1 LHGIIGPMHDRPKS
15 SHKESPVIRLTA
27 AVAAT
32 ILTLAAAAHAK
43 DWTHITIATEGAF
56 PPYNMHAPDG
66 SLTGFEIDY
75 AHALCADMKVS
86 CDIIAQDWDGI
97 IPGLQAGKY
106 DAIMAA
112 MSITPKRK
120 EVLAFAGPY
129 VGSPTTFAMS
139 KDAGGKLPMTGVPV
153 QMDDAAAA
161 KVALEPVRQA
171 LKGKVLGV
179 QVSTIQSDVANTYF
193 KDVLSEIRTYKTTQE
208 EDLDMQAGRIDAIL
222 GSEAT
227 LVASLADP
235 AENAVLAGPLLRG
248 GPTGIGSGVGL
259 RKDDP
264 ELKAMFDKAIADLK
278 ANGTA
283 KTLSEKWFKVDISL

>member
-1 LHGIIGPMHDRPKS
+1 MTRII
-15 SHKESPVIRLTA
+15 A
-27 AVAAT
+27 A
-32 ILTLAAAAHAK
+32 LAALMFAQAAAPK
-43 DWTHITIATEGAF
+43 DWTHVTIATEGAF
-56 PPYNMHAPDG
+56 PPYNMHAADG

-75 AHALCADMKVS
+75 ARALCADMKVQ

-112 MSITPKRK
+112 MSITPKRR

-129 VGSPTTFAMS
+129 VGSPTTFAIS
-139 KDAGGKLPMTGVPV
+139 KDAGGTLPMTGTPV
-153 QMDDAAAA
+153 SLDDPAAARIA
-161 KVALEPVRQA
+161 MEPLRKA

-179 QVSTIQSDVANTYF
+179 QVSTIQSDVANTYL
-193 KDVLSEIRTYKTTQE
+193 KDVLSEIRVYKTTQE
-208 EDLDMQAGRIDAIL
+208 EDLDMQAGRIDAIC
-222 GSEAT
+222 GSESV
-227 LVASLADP
+227 LVTSLENP

-248 GPTGIGSGVGL
+248 GATGIGSGVGL

-278 ANGTA
+278 ADGTA
-283 KTLSEKWFKVDISL
+283 RTLSEKWFKVDISL

>member
-1 LHGIIGPMHDRPKS
+1 M
-15 SHKESPVIRLTA
+15 IRLAMLTA
-27 AVAAT
+27 A
-32 ILTLAAAAHAK
+32 LAAALVPAAQAK

-66 SLTGFEIDY
+66 TLTGFEIDY
-75 AHALCADMKVS
+75 AHALCDQMKVK

-112 MSITPKRK
+112 MSITPKRQ

-129 VGSPTTFAMS
+129 IGSPTTFAVS
-139 KDAGGKLPMTGVPV
+139 KDMAGALPLTGQTVSLADP
-153 QMDDAAAA
+153 AAART
-161 KVALEPVRQA
+161 ALEPVRQA

-179 QVSTIQSDVANTYF
+179 QVSTIQADVANAYF
-193 KDVLSEIRTYKTTQE
+193 KDTASEIRTYKTTQE
-208 EDLDMQAGRIDAIL
+208 EDLDMQAGRIDAII

-227 LVASLADP
+227 LAASVENP
-235 AENAVLAGPLLRG
+235 AENAVIAGPLLRG
-248 GPTGIGSGVGL
+248 GITGIGSGVGL

-264 ELKAMFDKAIADLK
+264 ELKAMFDGAIQAVKAA
-278 ANGTA
+278 GTT
-283 KTLSEKWFKVDISL
+283 KQLSMKWFKVDLTSP

>member
-1 LHGIIGPMHDRPKS
+1 MT
-15 SHKESPVIRLTA
+15 RLTA
-27 AVAAT
+27 AIATLLALAPAAY
-32 ILTLAAAAHAK
+32 AK

-56 PPYNMHAPDG
+56 PPYNFHAPDG
-66 SLTGFEIDY
+66 SLAGFEIDY
-75 AHALCADMKVS
+75 AHALCADMKVQ

-112 MSITPKRK
+112 MSITPKRR

-129 VGSPTTFAMS
+129 VGSPTTFAIG
-139 KDAGGKLPMTGVPV
+139 KDAGGTLPMTGVAV
-153 QMDDAAAA
+153 SLDDPAAA
-161 KVALEPVRQA
+161 KTQLEPVRQA

-193 KDVLSEIRTYKTTQE
+193 KDVLSEIRVYKTTQE
-208 EDLDMQAGRIDAIL
+208 EDLDMQAGRIDAIC
-222 GSEAT
+222 GSESV
-227 LVASLADP
+227 LVTSLENP

-248 GPTGIGSGVGL
+248 GATGIGSGVGL
-259 RKDDP
+259 RKSDP

-278 ANGTA
+278 ADGTTS
-283 KTLSEKWFKVDISL
+283 KLSVKWFKVDISL

>member
-1 LHGIIGPMHDRPKS
+1 MT
-15 SHKESPVIRLTA
+15 RLTA
-27 AVAAT
+27 IAPAFLALALIGLAPAAY
-32 ILTLAAAAHAK
+32 AK

-75 AHALCADMKVS
+75 AHALCADMKVQ

-112 MSITPKRK
+112 MSITPKRQ

-129 VGSPTTFAMS
+129 VGSPTTFAIS
-139 KDAGGKLPMTGVPV
+139 KDAGGTLPMTGVNVSLNDP
-153 QMDDAAAA
+153 AAA

-171 LKGKVLGV
+171 LKGKAIGV

-193 KDVLSEIRTYKTTQE
+193 KDVASDIRTYKTTQE
-208 EDLDMQAGRIDAIL
+208 EDLDMQAGRIDVII
-222 GSEAT
+222 GSQAT
-227 LVASLADP
+227 LVASLENP
-235 AENAVLAGPLLRG
+235 AENAALAGPLLRG
-248 GPTGIGSGVGL
+248 GATGIGSGVGL
-259 RKDDP
+259 RKTDP

-278 ANGTA
+278 ADGTT
-283 KTLSEKWFKVDISL
+283 KRLSEKWFKVDISS

>member
-1 LHGIIGPMHDRPKS
+1 MT
-15 SHKESPVIRLTA
+15 RL
-27 AVAAT
+27 AAT
-32 ILTLAAAAHAK
+32 LAAALLTLAATAQAK

-75 AHALCADMKVS
+75 AHALCAQMKVT
-86 CDIIAQDWDGI
+86 CDIVAQDWDGI

-129 VGSPTTFAMS
+129 VGSPTTFAIS
-139 KDAGGKLPMTGVPV
+139 KDAGGKLPLTGTTV
-153 QMDDAAAA
+153 QLDDPAAART
-161 KVALEPVRQA
+161 ALEPLRQA
-171 LKGKVLGV
+171 LKGKTIGV

-193 KDVLSEIRTYKTTQE
+193 KDVAADIRVYKTTQE
-208 EDLDMQAGRIDAIL
+208 EDLDMQAGRIDVII
-222 GSEAT
+222 GSKAT
-227 LVASLADP
+227 LVASLENP
-235 AENAVLAGPLLRG
+235 AENAVLAGPDLRG

-264 ELKAMFDKAIADLK
+264 ELKAMFDAAIKALK
-278 ANGTA
+278 ADGTTA
-283 KTLSEKWFKVDISL
+283 KLSEKWFKVDISL

>member
-1 LHGIIGPMHDRPKS
+1 MRFGLIIG
-15 SHKESPVIRLTA
+15 VA
-27 AVAAT
+27 AV
-32 ILTLAAAAHAK
+32 LGLAAAPASAPATAK
-43 DWTHITIATEGAF
+43 EWTHITIATEGAF
-56 PPYNMHAPDG
+56 PPYNMHAADG

-75 AHALCADMKVS
+75 AHALCADMKVQ

-129 VGSPTTFAMS
+129 VGSPTTFVIS
-139 KDAGGKLPMTGVPV
+139 KDSGGALPMTGVTVSLEDP
-153 QMDDAAAA
+153 AAARTA
-161 KVALEPVRQA
+161 MEPVRQA
-171 LKGKVLGV
+171 LKGKVIGV
-179 QVSTIQSDVANTYF
+179 QVSTIQSDVANTFF
-193 KDVLSEIRTYKTTQE
+193 KDVASEIRTYKTTQE
-208 EDLDMQAGRIDAIL
+208 EDLDIQAGRIDAII

-227 LVASLADP
+227 LVASLENP

-248 GPTGIGSGVGL
+248 GSTGIGSGVGL
-259 RKDDP
+259 RKEDP

-278 ANGTA
+278 ANGTT